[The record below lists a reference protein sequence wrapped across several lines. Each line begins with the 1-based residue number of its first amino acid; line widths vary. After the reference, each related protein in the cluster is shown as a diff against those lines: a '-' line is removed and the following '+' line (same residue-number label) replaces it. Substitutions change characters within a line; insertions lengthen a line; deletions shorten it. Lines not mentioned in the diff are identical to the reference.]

1 MHKGVILLLAGQLP
15 MLLFL
20 DFGLGIQLSR
30 DYGVMHVIS
39 FAVSMVFFGEM
50 YGKALKQLKT

>member
-1 MHKGVILLLAGQLP
+1 MIKGVMLLLAGQLP

-20 DFGLGIQLSR
+20 DFGLGVQLSR
-30 DYGVMHVIS
+30 DYGAMHVIS

-50 YGKALKQLKT
+50 YEKALKQLKT

>member
-30 DYGVMHVIS
+30 DYGAMHVIL

-50 YGKALKQLKT
+50 YERAMRS